1 MDYSDIA
8 SVAGKGGL
16 FKIVKPT
23 RTGVILESLDD
34 KKQKM
39 VASATQRISVLS
51 DISIYTTDQEG
62 SKPLEDVF
70 RKINKEFDD
79 DLGVTPTS
87 EPDELKAFIKHVI
100 PDYDAQRVYV
110 SDIKKV
116 VNWYNT
122 LRENAP
128 ELLKEKKEEKADKA
142 EKAGKKEGKQEKK
155 KAPAAKKQK
164 KAE

>member
-34 KKQKM
+34 KKQKL

-62 SKPLEDVF
+62 SRPLEDVF
-70 RKINKEFDD
+70 RQINKEFNG

-87 EPDELKAFIKHVI
+87 EPDELKAFIKHII
-100 PDYDAQRVYV
+100 PDYDPQRVYV

-116 VNWYNT
+116 INWYNA
-122 LRENAP
+122 LKQNAP
-128 ELLKEKKEEKADKA
+128 ELLEEKSEEKEEKKEKPAK
-142 EKAGKKEGKQEKK
+142 GTKKEKPE
-155 KAPAAKKQK
+155 
-164 KAE
+164 

>member
-34 KKQKM
+34 KKQKL
-39 VASATQRISVLS
+39 VASASQRISVLS

-62 SKPLEDVF
+62 SRPLEEVF
-70 RKINKEFDD
+70 RKICKEFDN
-79 DLGVTPTS
+79 DLGVTATS

-100 PDYDAQRVYV
+100 PDYDPQRVYV

-116 VNWYNT
+116 VNWYNA

-128 ELLKEKKEEKADKA
+128 ELLE
-142 EKAGKKEGKQEKK
+142 EKK
-155 KAPAAKKQK
+155 KESKTTKK
-164 KAE
+164 KAENQG

>member
-34 KKQKM
+34 KKQKL

-62 SKPLEDVF
+62 SQPLKDVF
-70 RKINKEFDD
+70 QKIHKEFDD
-79 DLGVTPTS
+79 DLGVTATS
-87 EPDELKAFIKHVI
+87 DPDELKAFIKHII
-100 PDYDAQRVYV
+100 PDYDPQRVYV

-116 VNWYNT
+116 INWYKA

-128 ELLKEKKEEKADKA
+128 ELLQEEKEQKEEAPKEAKQK
-142 EKAGKKEGKQEKK
+142 KAGKKEKSE
-155 KAPAAKKQK
+155 
-164 KAE
+164 

>member
-34 KKQKM
+34 KKQKL

-62 SKPLEDVF
+62 SRPLEDVF
-70 RKINKEFDD
+70 KQINKEFDD

-87 EPDELKAFIKHVI
+87 DPDELKAFIKHII
-100 PDYDAQRVYV
+100 PDYDPQRVYV

-116 VNWYNT
+116 VNWYYA
-122 LRENAP
+122 LKQNAP
-128 ELLKEKKEEKADKA
+128 ELLEAKPEKKEVKKEKE
-142 EKAGKKEGKQEKK
+142 EKPAKGKKKEKS
-155 KAPAAKKQK
+155 
-164 KAE
+164 E

>member
-34 KKQKM
+34 KKQKL

-62 SKPLEDVF
+62 SRPLEDVF
-70 RKINKEFDD
+70 RQINKEFDG
-79 DLGVTPTS
+79 DLGVTATS

-100 PDYDAQRVYV
+100 PDYDPQRVYV

-116 VNWYNT
+116 VNWYNA
-122 LRENAP
+122 LKQNAP
-128 ELLKEKKEEKADKA
+128 ELLEEKASEKEEKKEKPAKAS
-142 EKAGKKEGKQEKK
+142 KKEKPE
-155 KAPAAKKQK
+155 
-164 KAE
+164 

>member
-1 MDYSDIA
+1 MEYSDIA

-34 KKQKM
+34 KKQKL

-62 SKPLEDVF
+62 SRPLEDVF
-70 RKINKEFDD
+70 RQINKEFNG

-87 EPDELKAFIKHVI
+87 EPDELKAFIKHII
-100 PDYDAQRVYV
+100 PDYDPQRVYV

-116 VNWYNT
+116 INWYNA
-122 LRENAP
+122 LKQNAP
-128 ELLKEKKEEKADKA
+128 ELLEEKPEEKEEKKEKPAK
-142 EKAGKKEGKQEKK
+142 GTKKEKPE
-155 KAPAAKKQK
+155 
-164 KAE
+164 